1 MNILV
6 GLNAGVCWALDTV
19 ILGIALSKAPFIN
32 DAKVLMLAPLIST
45 FFHDFFS
52 SIWTLIYMGIQ
63 RKWKIVF
70 RQIKKRGGKMLIL
83 ASALGGPIGMG
94 GYVFSINYLGVSY
107 TTMLSAIYPALGAFL
122 SFVFL
127 KERLQKRQVIG
138 LVIAVTGMGLLGFA
152 LTGRTEIN
160 LLAGGISILAC
171 ILGWTLEIV
180 ICTYAMKEEQIESQC
195 AYAIRQ
201 LFSSALQFVFLTA
214 LFRKLVF
221 LKVYPVKILPI
232 IAVAGLAGM
241 VSYMCYYYAISK
253 IGASKSMALNTTYA
267 AWGIIFDAII
277 FHNIPSTLQI
287 ACGILIVIGALTVAY
302 DQKD

>member
-19 ILGIALSKAPFIN
+19 ILGIALTKAPFIN
-32 DAKVLMLAPLIST
+32 DPKVLMLAPLISS

-52 SIWTLIYMGIQ
+52 SIWMLIHMGIQ
-63 RKWKIVF
+63 RKWKMIF
-70 RQIKKRGGKMLIL
+70 QKLKNRGGKMLIL
-83 ASALGGPIGMG
+83 ASVLGGPIGMG
-94 GYVFSINYLGVSY
+94 GYVFSINYLGISY
-107 TTMLSAIYPALGAFL
+107 TTMLSAIYPALGALL

-138 LVIAVTGMGLLGFA
+138 LMAAVTGMGLLGFT
-152 LTGRTEIN
+152 LTERVEIN
-160 LLAGGISILAC
+160 LLAGGISILVC

-180 ICTYAMKEEQIESQC
+180 ICAYAMKEERIDSQC

-201 LFSSALQFVFLTA
+201 LFSSAMQFVFLTA
-214 LFRKLVF
+214 LLRFAF
-221 LKVYPVKILPI
+221 LKVYPVRVLPI

-253 IGASKSMALNTTYA
+253 MGASKSMALNITYA

-277 FHNIPSTLQI
+277 FHNIPSILQI
-287 ACGILIVIGALTVAY
+287 VCGIMIVIGALTAAC